1 MFPYCRKGW
10 NSISSI
16 THLRAS
22 SWMIMS
28 VLAAHIGCDN
38 EKFRFFFNQMMS
50 IASFLTDMSR
60 RSSPPSFI
68 GWHNMLQAIL
78 GDESSSHMKPFIILF
93 RAVSMC
99 QGIPCVLAR
108 NCMWPPT
115 TAWIISFL
123 PFRVGCSLFHL
134 SRLLFILS
142 IIVSQGVLSFVWL
155 PIHAPS
161 ILINSPSLV
170 MCIFSVSGLWSCS
183 FSFLVDTTLR
193 LCSVMPMGMTSV
205 FSMLNF
211 APDISHQLLSTF
223 WTWS

>member
-142 IIVSQGVLSFVWL
+142 VI
-155 PIHAPS
+155 
-161 ILINSPSLV
+161 
-170 MCIFSVSGLWSCS
+170 GLWSCS